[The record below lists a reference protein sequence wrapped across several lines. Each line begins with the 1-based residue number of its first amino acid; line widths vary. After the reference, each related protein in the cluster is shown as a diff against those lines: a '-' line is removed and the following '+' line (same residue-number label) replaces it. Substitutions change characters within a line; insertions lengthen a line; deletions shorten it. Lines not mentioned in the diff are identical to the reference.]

1 MAWETR
7 QEDIDDYSIALALLL
22 NLVSSAHPPHS
33 RPNSLL
39 VSRVLLFY
47 AVNPLMWS
55 LILRFINVSPLTYCM
70 YPSTIGRLDPSLS
83 VSYWSN
89 VVRFSFSDAKTFFS
103 CWIFFHCWPSA
114 LRTVYACVQGEN
126 WKCLSTHYHPCSLLS
141 WAGHHRTI
149 TISWYL
155 LVLTLRRLRT
165 KINQTSFYY
174 KQHESD
180 TDDRWHLPFVQFLKG

>member
-33 RPNSLL
+33 RSNSLL
-39 VSRVLLFY
+39 VIRVLLFY
-47 AVNPLMWS
+47 AVNPLIWS

-70 YPSTIGRLDPSLS
+70 YPSTIGRFPSLS

-103 CWIFFHCWPSA
+103 CWIFFHCWLSA
-114 LRTVYACVQGEN
+114 LRTGYACVQAEG
-126 WKCLSTHYHPCSLLS
+126 WKCSSTHYHPCSMLS
-141 WAGHHRTI
+141 WAPSHHN
-149 TISWYL
+149 Y
-155 LVLTLRRLRT
+155 
-165 KINQTSFYY
+165 
-174 KQHESD
+174 
-180 TDDRWHLPFVQFLKG
+180 FVVSSCADIWDGLE